1 MKPTDVEGN
10 LRRVCRTIEDLD
22 AELARLKGFAKMQ
35 ASEIV
40 RLRGMIARERIRAPR
55 CSRCGRF
62 KAYVG
67 GRADLTTSEIE
78 DRMVGDDYA
87 CSRQAC
93 LDAAEA
99 AYEAFHERQE
109 ERRGR

>member
-22 AELARLKGFAKMQ
+22 AELARLKGLAKGQ
-35 ASEIV
+35 ASEIAH
-40 RLRGMIARERIRAPR
+40 LRGMIARERTQAPR

-62 KAYVG
+62 MATWVW
-67 GRADLTTSEIE
+67 ADPEPFGVRTHA
-78 DRMVGDDYA
+78 A

-99 AYEAFHERQE
+99 AYETFHERQE
-109 ERRGR
+109 ERRGRR